1 MYAIRSISLAI
12 LTLVWTGTALAADPA
27 EVARL
32 LPGGG
37 NTLSIVR
44 VQDLLKSSR
53 GKAEN
58 WAGDYETQF
67 LAGANVV
74 PPWVDLIVRNS
85 HVIPTTGQRTSLAVL
100 VESTRPIDLAKLA
113 AHENS
118 TVTDVSGYAAISSPG
133 QSGYLVKLRDQTVGL
148 ISPASRQEV
157 RKWLATFPATR
168 KLPATAVTPQTP
180 VPVSPYL
187 RSLFDSPAQVVVGID
202 LEDAFEA
209 QAVCTWLGVC
219 KAVDKKSPEMAIL
232 EKVAPKL
239 QGARLELRVDTE
251 TEATITLD
259 FLENIGAAAK
269 TVKAVFIEALSE
281 HGALLPEFETAQAE
295 VRADAVILRT
305 KLSDASLRQLM
316 GLLLSATPATTTL
329 ESLEASTAGTTTT
342 EPVKPTP
349 APSTTRSQSD
359 PLERNR
365 RYYRAIAQVVD
376 DLRTRDRKATNYTRT
391 AVFHES
397 AAERIEKLS
406 LVGIDQDL
414 ADYGARTAANLR
426 SLAAS
431 MRGQA
436 IKIQAGNASVVY
448 NAQVTPGGTAWQP
461 GWGWG
466 WGGFHYQ
473 QPAIN
478 VTSNLTEV
486 REKQAQ
492 AVAAGA
498 GEREQIW
505 QLLDGDRAEMRRV
518 LLERYKVDFD
528 LDPRKKTP

>member
-1 MYAIRSISLAI
+1 MFALRWISVAI
-12 LTLVWTGTALAADPA
+12 LGFVGTGTALAADPA
-27 EVARL
+27 DVARL

-44 VQDLLKSSR
+44 VQELLKSPR

-58 WAGDYETQF
+58 WSGDYETQF

-85 HVIPTTGQRTSLAVL
+85 HIIPTTGQRTSLAVL

-133 QSGYLVKLRDQTVGL
+133 QNGYLVKLRDQTVGL

-157 RKWLATFPATR
+157 RKWLGSFPATR
-168 KLPATAVTPQTP
+168 KLPATAVTPATP
-180 VPVSPYL
+180 APVSPYL
-187 RSLFDSPAQVVVGID
+187 RSLFDSPAQVVVAID

-219 KAVDKKSPEMAIL
+219 KAVDKKSPELAIL

-239 QGARLELRVDTE
+239 QGAKLELIVDTE
-251 TEATITLD
+251 TEATITLN

-269 TVKAVFIEALSE
+269 TVKAVFVEALAE
-281 HGALLPEFETAQAE
+281 RGALLPEFESAQAE

-316 GLLLSATPATTTL
+316 GLLLSATPASVTL
-329 ESLEASTAGTTTT
+329 DSLEAATPATA

-349 APSTTRSQSD
+349 TPAAPKSQSD

-365 RYYRAIAQVVD
+365 RYYRSITQVVD

-406 LVGIDQDL
+406 LVGIDQDV

-436 IKIQAGNASVVY
+436 IKIQAGNSSVVY
-448 NAQVTPGGTAWQP
+448 NAQFNPGGTAWQP

-466 WGGFHYQ
+466 GFHYQ
-473 QPAIN
+473 QPSVN

-528 LDPRKKTP
+528 IDPRKRTP

>member
-1 MYAIRSISLAI
+1 MGALRSISLAV
-12 LTLVWTGTALAADPA
+12 LALLWTGTAIAADPA

-44 VQDLLKSSR
+44 VQELLKSPR
-53 GKAEN
+53 GKTEN

-74 PPWVDLIVRNS
+74 PPWVDVIIRNAQI
-85 HVIPTTGQRTSLAVL
+85 IPTTGQRTSLAVL
-100 VESTRPIDLAKLA
+100 VESTRPINLEKLA

-118 TVTDVSGYAAISSPG
+118 TVTDVSGYAAIASPG
-133 QSGYLVKLRDQTVGL
+133 QNGYLVKLRDQTVGL

-157 RKWLATFPATR
+157 RKWLGSFPATR
-168 KLPATAVTPQTP
+168 KLPATAVMPQTP
-180 VPVSPYL
+180 APVSPYL
-187 RSLFDSPAQVVVGID
+187 RALLDSPAQVVVGID

-209 QAVCTWLGVC
+209 QAICTWLGVC
-219 KAVDKKSPEMAIL
+219 KAVDKKSPELAIL

-239 QGARLELRVDTE
+239 QGAKLELMVDTE
-251 TEATITLD
+251 TEATITLN

-269 TVKAVFIEALSE
+269 TVKAVFVEALAE
-281 HGALLPEFETAQAE
+281 RGALLPEFETAQAE

-316 GLLLSATPATTTL
+316 GLLLSATPASITL
-329 ESLEASTAGTTTT
+329 ESLEAATPPTA

-349 APSTTRSQSD
+349 APTAPKSQSD

-406 LVGIDQDL
+406 LVGIDQDV
-414 ADYGARTAANLR
+414 ADYGVRTAANLR

-448 NAQVTPGGTAWQP
+448 NAQVNPGGTAWQP

-466 WGGFHYQ
+466 YGGFHYQ
-473 QPAIN
+473 QPSVN

-486 REKQAQ
+486 RERQAQ
-492 AVAAGA
+492 AVEAGS
-498 GEREQIW
+498 GERDQIW

-528 LDPRKKTP
+528 IDPRKRTP